1 MRQDRS
7 ARIAS
12 IHIGRVAPLGSRA
25 VPSGFVKHR
34 VEGPV
39 TVGAEGL
46 AGDEQADRTVHGGPE
61 KAVYAYALSH
71 YPVWSAA
78 FPAHAEQFGP
88 GSMGENLAIE
98 SMDETDLCVG
108 DIHAIGHVLL
118 QVCQPRQPCFKFA
131 LRFGNN
137 RLPKAMVQSER
148 SGWYYSVVRGGTI
161 TAGDRISLHSRPNP
175 DFPFSRLIQIV
186 YRGQPSVDELTR
198 MANMPGLASQWRQQA
213 RTAIGKPE
221 NSPSQGVFS

>member
-1 MRQDRS
+1 MSQDHS
-7 ARIAS
+7 PRIAS
-12 IHIGRVAPLGSRA
+12 IHIGRIAPLGPQA

-34 VEGPV
+34 VEGSV
-39 TVGAEGL
+39 TVAAEGL

-71 YPVWSAA
+71 YPIWSAA

-98 SMDETDLCVG
+98 GMDEMDLCVG
-108 DIHAIGHVLL
+108 DIHAIGDVLL

-148 SGWYYSVVRGGTI
+148 SGWYYSVVRGGRIMAGHPI
-161 TAGDRISLHSRPNP
+161 TLLERPNP
-175 DFPFSRLIQIV
+175 DFPFSRLVQIV
-186 YRGQPSVDELTR
+186 YRGQASIDELTR
-198 MANMPGLASQWRQQA
+198 MAEMPGLASQWRQQA
-213 RTAIGKPE
+213 QTAVGALG
-221 NSPSQGVFS
+221 NAPSQGMVS